1 MSVAEAGRPE
11 RHDRAITDPYT
22 VPVDL
27 LLLYTRSDQL
37 LVGLRQGGFAAGQWD
52 TPPASWS
59 RVRPSNEGWPGR
71 RWKRP
76 ACGFPRRSYEW
87 RR

>member
-1 MSVAEAGRPE
+1 MVVDEASRPV
-11 RHDRAITDPYT
+11 RQDRDVTGPYT

-52 TPPASWS
+52 S
-59 RVRPSNEGWPGR
+59 RSVH
-71 RWKRP
+71 
-76 ACGFPRRSYEW
+76 
-87 RR
+87 